1 MVLKNKISKRDNGI
15 GQIFTPSYIAEFMVD
30 NILNFLGNSEKKPQN
45 LRILEPSVGEGIFLK
60 YLLKYNFSNITA
72 YEMDNNLKES
82 LVNSYPNIKFKFVNF
97 LGSDPNEKFDLIIG
111 NPPYLGQNY
120 NAETFQEYAKQF
132 PFCAK
137 YFVGNM
143 DLFYF
148 FIHLGIEKLNPGGI
162 LTFITTNYWIT
173 KSKKTGIKLLKPHL
187 LEECFLLQYID
198 LSHLKLF
205 EGAKG
210 QHNCIFVLQKKTE
223 YEKMQKINKNIEIIQ
238 LFRNKESNQKT
249 KLFNERIFKE
259 LIYSKDSNYGKMFT
273 SALTNNDLKKD
284 ESWNLIY
291 PMEVQKSLAK
301 IEKYCKINGKISLLK
316 DYFLI
321 RNGLIL
327 IKDAIFILN
336 EGEDLLIKD
345 NDFFIRVNG
354 EFLKLNEVEKPRLK
368 KIYKSKSIKPYS
380 HDRENYEGYAI
391 YFNKN
396 EFNSDSFNE
405 RNTLLKKKYPILSK
419 YIQQYEEQLREI
431 LINAKENPED
441 FYYPRRGSFIRQFEG
456 YGKEQ
461 LTNLEPLYD
470 KAEKI
475 FFKFISKK
483 NVFGYSNTSYYAT
496 SDTYF
501 LWLKYS
507 DVKIDY
513 LFILAYLNSKLVYFI
528 YKAKN
533 LSIKRSK
540 TKLELGLPIPHLSNF
555 ENKEKKAII
564 EIIKTLSTYLIKNS
578 GENFYK
584 NMKNF
589 IDKILTSDYYNSAK
603 YSGLKEKIIRAL
615 KNYDRNCIQTAIDQL
630 FFQLFSLDE
639 NIINNLLKEYYDLQ
653 LN

>member
-60 YLLKYNFSNITA
+60 HLLKYDFFNITA
-72 YEMDNNLKES
+72 YEMDNKLKES
-82 LVNSYPNIKFKFVNF
+82 LVNSYPNIHFKFENF

-120 NAETFQEYAKQF
+120 NAEIFQEYVKNYDV
-132 PFCAK
+132 CAK
-137 YFVGNM
+137 FFVGNM

-148 FIHLGIEKLNPGGI
+148 FIHLGIEKLIPGGI
-162 LTFITTNYWIT
+162 LSFITTNYWVT
-173 KSKKTGIKLLKPHL
+173 KSKKTGIKLLKPHV
-187 LEECFLLQYID
+187 LEECFLLQYIY

-223 YEKMQKINKNIEIIQ
+223 REKVQKINKNIEIIQ
-238 LFRNKESNQKT
+238 LFRNRESDQKT
-249 KLFNERIFKE
+249 KLFNERIFE
-259 LIYSKDSNYGKMFT
+259 DLIYNKESNYVKRFT

-291 PMEVQKSLAK
+291 PMEVQKVVGK
-301 IEKYCKINGKISLLK
+301 IENYCKINGKISSLK

-336 EGEDLLIKD
+336 EGEDLIIKD
-345 NDFFIRVNG
+345 NNFFIRVNG
-354 EFLKLNEVEKPRLK
+354 EFLKLNEVETTRLK
-368 KIYKSKSIKPYS
+368 KIYKSKVIKPYS
-380 HDRENYEGYAI
+380 HNKENYEGYAI

-396 EFNSDSFNE
+396 EFNSDSFYE
-405 RNTLLKKKYPILSK
+405 RNILLKKNYPILSK
-419 YIQQYEEQLREI
+419 YIQQYEKQLREI
-431 LINAKENPED
+431 LINAKENPEG
-441 FYYPRRGSFIRQFEG
+441 FYYPRRGSFIRQFKGCNQEH
-456 YGKEQ
+456 
-461 LTNLEPLYD
+461 LTDLEPLYD
-470 KAEKI
+470 RAEKI
-475 FFKFISKK
+475 FLKFISKE
-483 NVFGYSNTSYYAT
+483 NTFGYSNTSYYAT

-501 LWLKYS
+501 LWPRYS
-507 DVKIDY
+507 DIKIDY

-533 LSIKRSK
+533 LSVKRSK
-540 TKLELGLPIPHLSNF
+540 TKLEQGLPMPNLSNF

-564 EIIKTLSTYLIKNS
+564 ELIKILSTYLINIS
-578 GENFYK
+578 GDNLNK
-584 NMKNF
+584 NMKSF
-589 IDKILTSDYYNSAK
+589 IDKILTLDYYNSTK
-603 YSGLKEKIIRAL
+603 NTGLKEKVLRAL
-615 KNYDRNCIQTAIDQL
+615 KNHDRNLIQTAIDQL

-639 NIINNLLKEYYDLQ
+639 NVIEKLLKEYYNLQ

>member
-223 YEKMQKINKNIEIIQ
+223 DEKIQRINKNIEIIQ
-238 LFRNKESNQKT
+238 VFGNKQYQHEAIS
-249 KLFNERIFKE
+249 FNERIFKE
-259 LIYSKDSNYGKMFT
+259 LTYKEDSSYVRRFI
-273 SALTNNDLKKD
+273 SSLTNNHLKKD
-284 ESWNLIY
+284 ESWSLIY
-291 PMEVQKSLAK
+291 PKDVQILVIN
-301 IEKYCKINGKISLLK
+301 IENYCKINGKVSLLK
-316 DYFLI
+316 DYFLV

-327 IKDAIFILN
+327 IKDSIFILN
-336 EGEDLLIKD
+336 EEKDLKIKN

-354 EFLKLNEVEKPRLK
+354 EFLKLNKIERTRLK
-368 KIYKSKSIKPYS
+368 KIYKSKSIKTY
-380 HDRENYEGYAI
+380 GYDKEQYAGYLI

-396 EFNSDSFNE
+396 EFNSKTNRE
-405 RNTLLKKKYPILSK
+405 RNRLLETKYPILSK
-419 YIQQYEEQLREI
+419 YLKQFKTELIDI

-441 FYYPRRGSFIRQFEG
+441 IYFPRRGSFIRRFNE
-456 YGKEQ
+456 KNREK
-461 LTNLEPLYD
+461 LLDLEPLYD
-470 KAEKI
+470 SHLKI
-475 FFKFISKK
+475 FFKFISDK
-483 NVFGYSNTSYYAT
+483 NIFGYSNEQYYAT

-501 LWLKYS
+501 LWPKS
-507 DVKIDY
+507 KEKDIDY
-513 LFILAYLNSKLVYFI
+513 LFILAYLNSKIVHFL
-528 YKAKN
+528 YKSKN
-533 LSIKRSK
+533 ITIKRSK
-540 TKLELGLPIPHLSNF
+540 TKLEQALPIPNLENF
-555 ENKEKKAII
+555 KTPDKI
-564 EIIKTLSTYLIKNS
+564 EIIKLIKVLINFLTNNHINCENLINS
-578 GENFYK
+578 LLGLGYSSIMNHNKFKIKIIKAIK
-584 NMKNF
+584 NKNYNF
-589 IDKILTSDYYNSAK
+589 IKDS
-603 YSGLKEKIIRAL
+603 
-615 KNYDRNCIQTAIDQL
+615 IDTL
-630 FFQLFSLDE
+630 FFQLFD
-639 NIINNLLKEYYDLQ
+639 INQIELNYLLKEYYYP
-653 LN
+653 

>member
-1 MVLKNKISKRDNGI
+1 MVLKNNISKRDNRI
-15 GQIFTPSYIAEFMVD
+15 GQIFTPSYIAKFMVD
-30 NILNFLGNSEKKPQN
+30 NISNFLGNSEKKPQN

-60 YLLKYNFSNITA
+60 YLLKYNFVDITA
-72 YEMDNNLKES
+72 YEMDNNFMKYL
-82 LVNSYPNIKFKFVNF
+82 LNSYPNIKFKFENF

-120 NAETFQEYAKQF
+120 NARIFQEYVKKF
-132 PFCAK
+132 PFCSN

-148 FIHLGIEKLNPGGI
+148 FIHLGIEKLNPGGF
-162 LTFITTNYWIT
+162 LSFITTNYWIT
-173 KSKKTGIKLLKPHL
+173 KSRKTGIKLIKPHV
-187 LEECFLLQYID
+187 LEECLLLQYID
-198 LSHLKLF
+198 LSHLKPF

-223 YEKMQKINKNIEIIQ
+223 YEKKQKINKNIEIIQ
-238 LFRNKESNQKT
+238 LFKNRDSDLKT
-249 KLFNERIFKE
+249 QLFNERIFNE
-259 LIYSKDSNYGKMFT
+259 LIFGKDSNNIKKFT

-291 PMEVQKSLAK
+291 PIEVRKLVAK
-301 IEKYCKINGKISLLK
+301 IEEYCMINGKISLLK

-336 EGEDLLIKD
+336 EGENLIIKD
-345 NDFFIRVNG
+345 DDFFIRVNG
-354 EFLKLNEVEKPRLK
+354 EFLKLKELEKTRLK
-368 KIYKSKSIKPYS
+368 KIYKSRSIKPYS
-380 HDRENYEGYAI
+380 YDKENYEGYAI

-405 RNTLLKKKYPILSK
+405 RNILLNKKYPILSK

-441 FYYPRRGSFIRQFEG
+441 FYYPRRGSFIRQFDVKD
-456 YGKEQ
+456 KEN
-461 LTNLEPLYD
+461 LTDLEILYD
-470 KAEKI
+470 NAEKI

-483 NVFGYSNTSYYAT
+483 NIFGYSDNPYYAT

-501 LWLKYS
+501 LWPKYS

-513 LFILAYLNSKLVYFI
+513 FFILAYLNSNLVYFI

-533 LSIKRSK
+533 LFVKRSK
-540 TKLELGLPIPHLSNF
+540 TILEQGLPIPHPSNF

-564 EIIKTLSTYLIKNS
+564 KLIKTFSTYLIKNY
-578 GENFYK
+578 G
-584 NMKNF
+584 KNF
-589 IDKILTSDYYNSAK
+589 TENTKNLIDKMLSSDYYKSNRK
-603 YSGLKEKIIRAL
+603 PWLKETILRAL
-615 KNYDRNCIQTAIDQL
+615 KNHDRNLIQNAIDQL
-630 FFQLFSLDE
+630 FFQLFNLDE
-639 NIINNLLKEYYDLQ
+639 NLVNKLLNEYYNLQ